1 MNYGAVPSSAKY
13 AEESDVDYRIESALQ
28 KKKVKRPGFLARWL
42 MKKLVEGA
50 EFEKRQSQEKESAK
64 AINRLSSSLIS
75 VGPPSIDQPERALQ
89 FTVYVANG
97 GRVVETR
104 RYDKKTDRNTNGLY
118 VINNDADFGH
128 EIDKIITM
136 ESLRG

>member
-1 MNYGAVPSSAKY
+1 MSGGY
-13 AEESDVDYRIESALQ
+13 AMIEGSTVDGRIESALQ
-28 KKKVKRPGFLARWL
+28 KKNTKRPGFLARWL

-50 EFEKRQSQEKESAK
+50 EFEKRQSQERESAI
-64 AINRLSSSLIS
+64 AVNRLSKSMAIS
-75 VGPPSIDQPERALQ
+75 AGTSSIDQPERALH

-118 VINNDADFGH
+118 VINNDADFGK

-136 ESLRG
+136 EALRQ

>member
-1 MNYGAVPSSAKY
+1 MSNYGPVY
-13 AEESDVDYRIESALQ
+13 AAESTVDYRIESALQ

-42 MKKLVEGA
+42 MKKLVEGT
-50 EFEKRQSQEKESAK
+50 EFEKRQSQERESA
-64 AINRLSSSLIS
+64 ISVNRLSSSLS
-75 VGPPSIDQPERALQ
+75 VGPPNIDQPERALQ

-97 GRVVETR
+97 GRVIETR
-104 RYDKKTDRNTNGLY
+104 RYDKKTDRSTNGLY
-118 VINNDADFGH
+118 VINNDADFGK

>member
-1 MNYGAVPSSAKY
+1 MNYGTVMSAEKY
-13 AEESDVDYRIESALQ
+13 AEESDFRPDVQ
-28 KKKVKRPGFLARWL
+28 KKIKRPGFLSRWL
-42 MKKLVEGA
+42 MKKLVESS
-50 EFEKRQSQEKESAK
+50 EFEKRQSQERGSA
-64 AINRLSSSLIS
+64 ISVDRLSNSLIS
-75 VGPPSIDQPERALQ
+75 KGSPSIDQPERALQ

-118 VINNDADFGH
+118 VINNDADFGK

-136 ESLRG
+136 EALRG

>member
-1 MNYGAVPSSAKY
+1 MSYGQAI
-13 AEESDVDYRIESALQ
+13 AEETSYNYSSDKRQMKSPS
-28 KKKVKRPGFLARWL
+28 KTKRPGFLARWFL
-42 MKKLVEGA
+42 KKLVEGA
-50 EFEKRQSQEKESAK
+50 EFEKRQNQENAAMDAKVSQ
-64 AINRLSSSLIS
+64 RLGTIS
-75 VGPPSIDQPERALQ
+75 VGPTSIDQPERALH

-118 VINNDADFGH
+118 VINNDADFGK

-136 ESLRG
+136 EALR

>member
-1 MNYGAVPSSAKY
+1 MSYGQVMAT
-13 AEESDVDYRIESALQ
+13 ESDYRQ
-28 KKKVKRPGFLARWL
+28 MKVPAKRPGFLARWIL
-42 MKKLVEGA
+42 KKLTQA
-50 EFEKRQSQEKESAK
+50 DKWSNQQMQERDDIVSTK
-64 AINRLSSSLIS
+64 RLSIGLDRGSSQ
-75 VGPPSIDQPERALQ
+75 IDQPERALQ

-118 VINNDADFGH
+118 VINNDADFGK

-136 ESLRG
+136 EALR

>member
-1 MNYGAVPSSAKY
+1 MSSGYAM
-13 AEESDVDYRIESALQ
+13 AEESSYKVQQEPT
-28 KKKVKRPGFLARWL
+28 KVKRPGFLARWL

-50 EFEKRQSQEKESAK
+50 EFEKRQSQERESAK
-64 AINRLSSSLIS
+64 AVNRLSDSLS
-75 VGPPSIDQPERALQ
+75 VERSIDQPDRALH

-104 RYDKKTDRNTNGLY
+104 RYDKKTDRSTNGLY
-118 VINNDADFGH
+118 VINNDADFGK

-136 ESLRG
+136 EALR

>member
-1 MNYGAVPSSAKY
+1 MNYGTTASAKY
-13 AEESDVDYRIESALQ
+13 AEESDHRPMSVQ
-28 KKKVKRPGFLARWL
+28 KKVKRPGFLARWFH
-42 MKKLVEGA
+42 KKLVEGF
-50 EFEKRQSQEKESAK
+50 EYEKRQGQERESVVG
-64 AINRLSSSLIS
+64 INRLSGSLIS
-75 VGPPSIDQPERALQ
+75 AGPPNIDQPDRALH

-136 ESLRG
+136 EALR

>member
-1 MNYGAVPSSAKY
+1 MNYSNPGQAMAV
-13 AEESDVDYRIESALQ
+13 ESDHRPMSMPL
-28 KKKVKRPGFLARWL
+28 KKKKIGFLKKWL
-42 MKKLVEGA
+42 LNSVKDAIEIERNAKQEHESIVQV
-50 EFEKRQSQEKESAK
+50 KRQSIGLDRGSAH
-64 AINRLSSSLIS
+64 
-75 VGPPSIDQPERALQ
+75 IDQPERALH

-118 VINNDADFGH
+118 VINNDADFGK

-136 ESLRG
+136 EALRG

>member
-1 MNYGAVPSSAKY
+1 MNYGSVPVSAKY

-50 EFEKRQSQEKESAK
+50 EFEKRQSQERESAR
-64 AINRLSSSLIS
+64 AVNRLSNSLIS
-75 VGPPSIDQPERALQ
+75 VGPPNIDQPERALQ

-118 VINNDADFGH
+118 VINNDADFGK

-136 ESLRG
+136 EALR

>member
-1 MNYGAVPSSAKY
+1 MIYGTGPSEKVSLYDDSPQPVAKK
-13 AEESDVDYRIESALQ
+13 I
-28 KKKVKRPGFLARWL
+28 KRPGFLARWL

-50 EFEKRQSQEKESAK
+50 EFEKRQSQERESIK
-64 AINRLSSSLIS
+64 SVNRLSNSLS
-75 VGPPSIDQPERALQ
+75 VERSIDQPERAIQ

-104 RYDKKTDRNTNGLY
+104 RYDKKTDRHTNGLY
-118 VINNDADFGH
+118 VINNDTDFGK

-136 ESLRG
+136 EALR